1 MSKRLLSPEQAF
13 QAMLAFLSAYYERTE
28 GTAELGEVL
37 GDIQL
42 NRDGSTMDPAA
53 WGDWLTAI
61 DAVSAGAKRA

>member
-1 MSKRLLSPEQAF
+1 MSKKLLSTEQAF
-13 QAMLAFLSAYYERTE
+13 QAMFVFLSAYHERTE

-42 NRDGSTMDPAA
+42 NKDGSTMDPAA

-61 DAVSAGAKRA
+61 DAVSVKSK